1 MARRAKTAVVADILP
16 EQAGRTARI
25 LEEAGYSVSM
35 ARDGAEALRKCVEDA
50 PEALVTDAVLPVLDG
65 AGLAKRVRA
74 ARIPFRP
81 GVVLAALPGF
91 MRPLYAP
98 GVCSIAKPFTGE
110 ALLEALAK
118 TAVEMRMPDAQM
130 RERIARM
137 LDQLGVP
144 EHPGREYLTD
154 AVFLAGEDQTLIA
167 ALTGELYPMVARRSG
182 VKPEAVERA
191 MRHVIETAWS
201 RGSIETQY
209 EIFKGTIDAA
219 RGKPTC
225 GGMIAQLSELLHMEG

>member
-1 MARRAKTAVVADILP
+1 MARRAKIAVVADISP
-16 EQAGRTARI
+16 EQAGRTART
-25 LEEAGYSVSM
+25 LENAGYSVSI
-35 ARDGAEALRKCVEDA
+35 ARDGAEALRKCLEDA
-50 PEALVTDAVLPVLDG
+50 PEALVADAVLPALDG
-65 AGLAKRVRA
+65 AGLARRVRA

-81 GVVLAALPGF
+81 GIVLTALPGF
-91 MRPLYAP
+91 LRPFAAP
-98 GVCSIAKPFTGE
+98 GVRLIAKPFTDE
-110 ALLEALAK
+110 ALLDALAK
-118 TAVEMRMPDAQM
+118 TAVENRMPDAQM
-130 RERIARM
+130 RGHIARM

-167 ALTGELYPMVARRSG
+167 ALTGELYPMVARRGG

-225 GGMIAQLSELLHMEG
+225 GGMIAQLSELLRMEG